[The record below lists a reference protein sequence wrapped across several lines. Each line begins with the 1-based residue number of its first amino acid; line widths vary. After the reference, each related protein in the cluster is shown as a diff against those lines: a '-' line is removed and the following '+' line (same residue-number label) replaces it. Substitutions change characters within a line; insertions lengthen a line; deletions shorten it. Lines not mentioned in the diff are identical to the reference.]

1 MFVYNEVKSG
11 NRGGI
16 MKVVAKPI
24 DIVSWTDK
32 TGAINPVRFRITNE
46 DEGETVIKVDRVI
59 THGLERLN
67 GNKMY
72 LYRCQS
78 RINGVEKIFELRY
91 EVSTCKWM
99 LWKI

>member
-1 MFVYNEVKSG
+1 MFVYNRVKFG

-32 TGAINPVRFRITNE
+32 TGEINPVRFRITNE

-59 THGLERLN
+59 THDLERLN